1 MLTSL
6 QIFISFMYNTFPC
19 NIKKYIIYYSGT
31 RSTRKKMSC
40 EGLRTTYQI
49 LPGDVLPDYVPEDV
63 ALFWAKN
70 CLDFWGTL
78 SYANDN
84 IVYKINPILQDRFN
98 AVSVYPNY
106 GVFEHAV
113 NKRIGGLDR
122 YWQSLSNEG
131 TIWNPLAKNNFVT
144 LTYQGNP
151 NKLIAAGTVN
161 ADLSFTRYFEGDKTK
176 IDCQTIQTR
185 YDLLPGDVL
194 PDNVPEDVA
203 LFWAKN
209 CLDFWGKLWITVDS
223 GSYKINFSINSIA
236 KGNNMLRQ
244 YPSFSEYERAIKDG
258 VGGLEINYW
267 TSALLD
273 DYFWLGGV
281 GKDNFFTLT
290 YNGDPKKLIVAG
302 TVGDNFSIIP
312 FNLNVDQVLADKQKA
327 PVVGAVPVEGDK
339 TKKEIVN
346 CKDLAKS
353 KGIVPGISNGN
364 ATEIDLV
371 EFDKKCNSWAIT
383 TYNNFKEKP
392 VEKNKISA
400 TPIIPGSTTRERR
413 EDWECNWYFE
423 VNPSRTP
430 PKCYE
435 TTVKQDTFCAE
446 MANYLDITATD
457 CGALP
462 EVWGENWNKVCVKNQ
477 CPNALN
483 NLSCDALQKKY
494 RIFPN
499 DFGTLPKSAVYI
511 WNQKCNAFWGSL
523 KIYRYNGNYTV
534 TCVINPAIQDNN
546 NILRV
551 YATYQ
556 DFLRAINEQIGLDIY
571 WAKINTTSSTLS
583 LNLEN
588 KDYFFTLSYKGQ
600 PNVLIASGFPTYP
613 DPYSVANKYITVDI
627 TNNSFKINFTIT
639 QIRGYNSF
647 SVATFNLIRVIDGK
661 YLLRETAPTL
671 GTRSYSFDN
680 VYSGKYT
687 AALEIIMGMDVDKS
701 YVEFQIAGDATLLE
715 KERMAREQSELDY
728 FQTHTCELNRIHFGI
743 NMNSFGTLPSSK
755 HGEWR
760 QKCGDMFGWTGCWTC
775 K

>member
-1 MLTSL
+1 MYTSI
-6 QIFISFMYNTFPC
+6 QIFISYMYNTFPC
-19 NIKKYIIYYSGT
+19 NIKKFIIYYSGT
-31 RSTRKKMSC
+31 RSTRKNMSC
-40 EGLRTTYQI
+40 EGLQKTYQI
-49 LPGDVLPDYVPEDV
+49 LPGDVD
-63 ALFWAKN
+63 
-70 CLDFWGTL
+70 
-78 SYANDN
+78 
-84 IVYKINPILQDRFN
+84 
-98 AVSVYPNY
+98 
-106 GVFEHAV
+106 
-113 NKRIGGLDR
+113 
-122 YWQSLSNEG
+122 SLS
-131 TIWNPLAKNNFVT
+131 T
-144 LTYQGNP
+144 LTYP
-151 NKLIAAGTVN
+151 
-161 ADLSFTRYFEGDKTK
+161 
-176 IDCQTIQTR
+176 
-185 YDLLPGDVL
+185 DLL
-194 PDNVPEDVA
+194 
-203 LFWAKN
+203 FWQTN
-209 CLDFWGKLWITVDS
+209 CNDIWGKLWITVDS
-223 GSYKINFSINSIA
+223 GSYKINFSINPIA

-244 YPSFSEYERAIKDG
+244 YPSFSAYERAIKDG
-258 VGGLEINYW
+258 VGGLEIRYW
-267 TSALLD
+267 TSAKIN
-273 DYFWLGGV
+273 DYFWLRNEP
-281 GKDNFFTLT
+281 KNNFFTLT

-302 TVGDNFSIIP
+302 TVGDNNSIIP
-312 FNLNVDQVLADKQKA
+312 FNLNVDKVLADKQILEDKKLL
-327 PVVGAVPVEGDK
+327 AVPVVVD
-339 TKKEIVN
+339 
-346 CKDLAKS
+346 CKDFAKS

-392 VEKNKISA
+392 VEQNKISA

-462 EVWGENWNKVCVKNQ
+462 EVWGENWNKVCVNNQ

-627 TNNSFKINFTIT
+627 TNNSFKINFNIT

-775 K
+775 KS